1 MLKRII
7 DFLRDLFVIRRK
19 AEVQTT
25 VEEIVEEFTDLADK
39 TKAEL
44 TATARELG
52 LRGYSSLNK
61 ADLIAL
67 IETSEVL

>member
-7 DFLRDLFVIRRK
+7 DFLRDLFVISRK
-19 AEVQTT
+19 AEVETT

-52 LRGYSSLNK
+52 LRDYSSLNE

>member
-7 DFLRDLFVIRRK
+7 AFLRDLFVISRK
-19 AEVQTT
+19 AEAEAT
-25 VEEIVEEFTDLADK
+25 VEEVIEEFTDLANK

-44 TATARELG
+44 TDIARDLG
-52 LRGYSSLNK
+52 LIGYSRLNK
-61 ADLIAL
+61 ADLVAL

>member
-1 MLKRII
+1 MLKRIA
-7 DFLRDLFVIRRK
+7 DFIRNLFTRSRK
-19 AEVQTT
+19 AEVQAT
-25 VEEIVEEFTDLADK
+25 VEEVVEEFTDLAEMS
-39 TKAEL
+39 KAEL
-44 TATARELG
+44 TAIARELG

>member
-19 AEVQTT
+19 AEVQET

>member
-7 DFLRDLFVIRRK
+7 DFLRDLFVISRK
-19 AEVQTT
+19 AEVETT
-25 VEEIVEEFTDLADK
+25 VEEVIEEFTDLADK

-44 TATARELG
+44 TDMARELG
-52 LRGYSSLNK
+52 LSGYSSLNK

>member
-7 DFLRDLFVIRRK
+7 DFLRDLFVIGRK
-19 AEVQTT
+19 AEIEAT
-25 VEEIVEEFTDLADK
+25 VEEVVEEFTDLADK

>member
-7 DFLRDLFVIRRK
+7 DFLRDLFVISRK
-19 AEVQTT
+19 AEVETT

>member
-7 DFLRDLFVIRRK
+7 DFLRDLFVISRK
-19 AEVQTT
+19 AEVETT

-44 TATARELG
+44 TTTARELG
-52 LRGYSSLNK
+52 LRGYYGLNK

>member
-7 DFLRDLFVIRRK
+7 DFLRDLFVISRK
-19 AEVQTT
+19 AEVEAT
-25 VEEIVEEFTDLADK
+25 VEEVVEEFTDLADK